1 MSLAN
6 KQAAGPAEQ
15 VAAHKLFAP
24 PVYRGAIYR
33 QAILDRIFGEEAI
46 RVVLLQ
52 APAGHGKSTLLQQA
66 KSKIEGRDALTGW
79 LTFDEADNDINRLF
93 THLQALLRD
102 LEAQATNGDAPAR
115 RARDDSPPV
124 RGTDWFINRLIG
136 LGHPVG
142 LFLDEFQ
149 TLTNKTTHGF
159 FRNLLARLPDQVMVF
174 IGSRTVPDLGLA
186 RLVVNN
192 QALILR
198 AEDLRF
204 SPAEVEAFFA
214 EADELDISPAEI
226 DAIYGKT
233 EGWPAALQLY
243 RLSLVRPS
251 VRESLANIESFQPRQ
266 LAEYLA
272 DNVLSLQSPEL
283 QDFLLRTSLLV
294 RLSGPLCDAVLDR
307 EDSQEMLETLENA
320 GLFVRSVDSQLRWFK
335 YHTLFSSFL
344 ADQLKAQNPDAIPEI
359 HRRAARWFRDHD
371 LFEEALYHAIAIRDY
386 GFAAETLDTWA
397 TQLVMDG
404 DLVTVERWY
413 DRLPLDEIDKR
424 PRLAIKV
431 TYALAFLRRRQKLGP
446 VLHILERLAEKPVE
460 GANPD
465 VVRSMVAVI
474 EDDILAAFESVEP
487 VDVHTLDVQG
497 FRAFELGAA
506 ANLKGYLAIV
516 ANDFE
521 RAREY
526 LSLARAHGDRA
537 KAGFSWGY
545 SISVA
550 GVNLMLQG
558 LLSEALD
565 MFRLG
570 ASEPRVTLDES
581 VASASLVSCYVQALY
596 EADELETA
604 ESYFSQFHDV
614 IANAA
619 MHDFMV
625 LSYVAMARIHDVQ
638 GRPVKTLE
646 LLDEAEAIGHASMW
660 PRVTRAISWERVR
673 RALVN
678 GELDRAQ
685 SIASRIPPRDTAL
698 PDDWTQFAED
708 SEGDAIGGIR
718 LAIHE
723 GRIQEALKQL
733 AHELAMAQH
742 RGRVRRQIKL
752 LILDAIAHRRKG
764 DENIAHRSLRKALQL
779 AAPGGF
785 VRIFLDEGEE
795 IVPLLQAD
803 YQSFTGSPGRQDAG
817 ADQFQ
822 AFLERLLDAS
832 GADIRKAET
841 LMGTDFHPLEPLSE
855 REEEILRLL
864 ASGLSNKEIA
874 NRVFVSENTVKFH
887 LKNIYSK
894 LGVSSRLQATSAAR
908 EMGLL

>member
-1 MSLAN
+1 MSLADKRAN
-6 KQAAGPAEQ
+6 TAEQ

-24 PVYRGAIYR
+24 PVYRGAICR

-66 KSKIEGRDALTGW
+66 KSKLEDRDALTGW
-79 LTFDEADNDINRLF
+79 LTFDEADNDISRLF
-93 THLQALLRD
+93 THLQALLTEIESGAESRS
-102 LEAQATNGDAPAR
+102 
-115 RARDDSPPV
+115 RARQERGMPPS
-124 RGTDWFINRLIG
+124 RGTDWFINRLVA
-136 LGHPVG
+136 LGRPVG

-149 TLTNKTTHGF
+149 ALTNKTTHAF

-174 IGSRTVPDLGLA
+174 IGSRTVPNLGLA

-204 SPAEVEAFFA
+204 SPEEVKAFFA
-214 EADELDISPAEI
+214 EADELDISQGEI

-251 VRESLANIESFQPRQ
+251 VRESLANINSFQPRQ

-272 DNVLSLQSPEL
+272 DNVLALQSPPM

-294 RLSGPLCDAVLDR
+294 RLNGALCDAVLER
-307 EDSQEMLETLENA
+307 EDSQEILENLESA
-320 GLFVRSVDSQLRWFK
+320 GLFLRSVDSRLRWFK

-344 ADQLKAQNPDAIPEI
+344 ADQLKVQNPDAIPDI
-359 HRRAARWFRDHD
+359 HHRAARWFRDQD
-371 LFEEALYHAIAIRDY
+371 LYEEAMHHAIAIRDY
-386 GFAAETLDTWA
+386 EFAADTLDTWA

-404 DLVTVERWY
+404 DLATVERWY
-413 DRLPLDEIDKR
+413 DRLPLGEIDKR
-424 PRLAIKV
+424 PHLAIKV
-431 TYALAFLRRRQKLGP
+431 AYALAFLRRRQKIGP
-446 VLHILERLAEKPVE
+446 VLHILERLAEQPDS

-474 EDDILAAFESVEP
+474 EDDILAAFEIVDP
-487 VDVHTLDVQG
+487 VDVHDLDIQG

-526 LSLARAHGDRA
+526 LTLARAHGDRA

-558 LLSEALD
+558 LLGEALD

-570 ASEPRVTLDES
+570 MSEPRVTLDES

-596 EADELETA
+596 EADDLDAA
-604 ESYFSQFHDV
+604 ENYFTQFQDV

-619 MHDFMV
+619 MHDFMA
-625 LSYVAMARIHDVQ
+625 LGYITMARIHDVQ

-646 LLDEAEAIGHASMW
+646 ILDEAEAIGHASMW
-660 PRVTRAISWERVR
+660 PRVIRAVSWERVR
-673 RALVN
+673 RALLA

-698 PDDWTQFAED
+698 PDDWIQFAED
-708 SEGDAIGGIR
+708 AEGDAIGGIR

-723 GRIQEALKQL
+723 GHPQDALKRL
-733 AHELAMAQH
+733 AAELSAVQGT
-742 RGRVRRQIKL
+742 GRTRRQIKL
-752 LILDAIAHRRKG
+752 LILEAIAHKRLG
-764 DENIAHRSLRKALQL
+764 DTNIAHRSLRKALQL

-785 VRIFLDEGEE
+785 VRIFLDEGEDVVE
-795 IVPLLQAD
+795 LLRED
-803 YQSFTGSPGRQDAG
+803 YQGLTGATRRDAATDRIHG
-817 ADQFQ
+817 
-822 AFLERLLDAS
+822 FLARLLEAS
-832 GADIRKAET
+832 GTDIRKAET
-841 LMGTDFHPLEPLSE
+841 LVGTDFQPLEALSE

-864 ASGLSNKEIA
+864 ASGLSNKDIA
-874 NRVFVSENTVKFH
+874 GRVFVSENTVKFH

-894 LGVSSRLQATSAAR
+894 LGVNSRLQATGAAR
-908 EMGLL
+908 EMNLI